1 MLELR
6 RGEEDAEKAQSR
18 AALRRGARADAGSM
32 ARTTSQLVSALAAAR
47 AHRPVTR
54 PSAAAASAR
63 LGAAVRG
70 SEGRAASHMGPG
82 GRARTVRA
90 VGTPLSRRGERGPR
104 AAAPALT
111 GAQRAGE
118 AEEVSPA
125 RRGGSVRKVCFR
137 RGLEPSLRGYF
148 SFCLWRSLPGPSP
161 GTGSRYLCP
170 QQKQEVRALLAQLTD
185 APGLPHSLLA
195 WSLRLLSWPGGC
207 FSCLES
213 ALWHRHRCCGKPL
226 GGWAGAYRA
235 GERERDREEGF

>member
-32 ARTTSQLVSALAAAR
+32 ARTTSQLVSALAASR
-47 AHRPVTR
+47 AHRPVTP
-54 PSAAAASAR
+54 PSAAAAWAR

-70 SEGRAASHMGPG
+70 SEGRAAEGGPCAPW
-82 GRARTVRA
+82 GRRLAAEESAVSVR
-90 VGTPLSRRGERGPR
+90 R
-104 AAAPALT
+104 APALT

-118 AEEVSPA
+118 AGEVSPA

-148 SFCLWRSLPGPSP
+148 SFCLRRSLPGPSP

-170 QQKQEVRALLAQLTD
+170 QQKQEVRVLAQIMV
-185 APGLPHSLLA
+185 
-195 WSLRLLSWPGGC
+195 LRA
-207 FSCLES
+207 FQI
-213 ALWHRHRCCGKPL
+213 RC
-226 GGWAGAYRA
+226 
-235 GERERDREEGF
+235 